1 VQFKIISLGC
11 PKNLVESEYITGRL
25 EKEGHTLSE
34 EGDTVIVNTCAFVAD
49 AAKESI
55 ETIIGESNL
64 HKKVIVTGCLVERYG
79 EKLREL
85 LPEADIFVGRNF
97 YQEIANVINKK
108 GLHQREGEFSES
120 FPRKIL
126 TGKPTAYLKIQEGCD
141 NMCSYCTVPEDR
153 KSVV

>member
-1 VQFKIISLGC
+1 MRFKIISLGC

-55 ETIIGESNL
+55 ETIIGESNTG
-64 HKKVIVTGCLVERYG
+64 KRVIVAGCLVERYG

-85 LPEADIFVGRNF
+85 LPEADLFVGRNL
-97 YQEIANVINKK
+97 YAGIETMVDK
-108 GLHQREGEFSES
+108 GGFFQR
-120 FPRKIL
+120 
-126 TGKPTAYLKIQEGCD
+126 
-141 NMCSYCTVPEDR
+141 
-153 KSVV
+153 